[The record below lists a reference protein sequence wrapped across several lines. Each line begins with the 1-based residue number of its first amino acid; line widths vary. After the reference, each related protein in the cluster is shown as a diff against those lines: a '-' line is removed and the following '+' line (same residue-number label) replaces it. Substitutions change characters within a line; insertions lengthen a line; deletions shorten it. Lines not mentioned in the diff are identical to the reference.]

1 MEASGFWKTREDTI
15 IDPSVGDNVVNVSM
29 VPAAAGSAPII
40 YYHTPLLAPE
50 VQKELDKGIAALK
63 ANRLDAAQKALK
75 LVLKKS
81 PNHPAALYVMG
92 LAAGKKKGNPQEAR
106 QYWEKAL
113 SFEAVQ
119 GASIEAVNVETG
131 VKYATKGNDTGEYR
145 FTNLPVGAYNV
156 SASATNF
163 ATTTINGLRVELNK
177 TVTLPITLEVKSV
190 ANTIEVSGAAQ
201 PFGYHHGS
209 GNQ

>member
-1 MEASGFWKTREDTI
+1 MHVAAWRFSGSWAFEEASRLIWARSLYLSQGRGAGGVSEEQAFDHFPWVVFNLMILVLSCILVREGDAQVI
-15 IDPSVGDNVVNVSM
+15 SGDLVGTV
-29 VPAAAGSAPII
+29 
-40 YYHTPLLAPE
+40 
-50 VQKELDKGIAALK
+50 LDKSGA
-63 ANRLDAAQKALK
+63 
-75 LVLKKS
+75 
-81 PNHPAALYVMG
+81 
-92 LAAGKKKGNPQEAR
+92 
-106 QYWEKAL
+106 
-113 SFEAVQ
+113 AVQ

>member
-1 MEASGFWKTREDTI
+1 
-15 IDPSVGDNVVNVSM
+15 NVSM
-29 VPAAAGSAPII
+29 VPAVAGSAPII

-92 LAAGKKKGNPQEAR
+92 LAAEKKGNPQEAR

-113 SFEAVQ
+113 SSRSEEHTSELQSPDHLVC
-119 GASIEAVNVETG
+119 
-131 VKYATKGNDTGEYR
+131 R
-145 FTNLPVGAYNV
+145 LP
-156 SASATNF
+156 
-163 ATTTINGLRVELNK
+163 
-177 TVTLPITLEVKSV
+177 
-190 ANTIEVSGAAQ
+190 
-201 PFGYHHGS
+201 
-209 GNQ
+209 